1 MSFFSKL
8 FGGSKPKEADVSLQE
23 EPVFYNGYAIR
34 VEPGKADNGQWRLSG
49 YIVKAA
55 EDDSSSDME
64 RFYLRADTFPS
75 REEAVDFSL
84 RKGRQIID
92 EQGDRL
98 FIDGALSG
106 RA

>member
-8 FGGSKPKEADVSLQE
+8 FSGSKSMEPDAPLPE
-23 EPVFYNGYAIR
+23 EPVFYKGFEIR
-34 VEPGKADNGQWRLSG
+34 VEPGKVDNGQWRLSG
-49 YIVKAA
+49 YIVKVAEK
-55 EDDSSSDME
+55 EDDSDME

-92 EQGDRL
+92 EQGDGL
-98 FIDGALSG
+98 FVDGAQSG

>member
-8 FGGSKPKEADVSLQE
+8 FGNSKSKEPDTPPEE
-23 EPVFYNGYAIR
+23 EPVFYKGYAIR
-34 VEPGKADNGQWRLSG
+34 VAPGKADNGQWRLSG
-49 YIVKAA
+49 YIVKAS
-55 EDDSSSDME
+55 EEESESDME

-98 FIDGALSG
+98 FVDGALSG

>member
-8 FGGSKPKEADVSLQE
+8 FGSSKPKAAEAPQKE
-23 EPVFYNGYAIR
+23 EPVLYKEFLIR
-34 VEPGKADNGQWRLSG
+34 PEPAKADNGQWRLSG
-49 YIVKAA
+49 YIIKTI
-55 EDDSSSDME
+55 EDDEQDDLE
-64 RFYLRADTFPS
+64 RFYLRADTFPT
-75 REEAVDFSL
+75 REEAIDFSL

-98 FIDGALSG
+98 FADGEASG

>member
-1 MSFFSKL
+1 MSLFSKL
-8 FGGSKPKEADVSLQE
+8 FGGSKAKEPVAPQRE
-23 EPVFYNGYAIR
+23 EPVLYKGLSIR
-34 VEPGKADNGQWRLSG
+34 AEPGKADNGQWRLSG
-49 YIVKAA
+49 YIVKAS
-55 EDDSSSDME
+55 EGEEHNDME
-64 RFYLRADTFPS
+64 RYFLRADTFPS

-98 FIDGALSG
+98 FADGKVSG